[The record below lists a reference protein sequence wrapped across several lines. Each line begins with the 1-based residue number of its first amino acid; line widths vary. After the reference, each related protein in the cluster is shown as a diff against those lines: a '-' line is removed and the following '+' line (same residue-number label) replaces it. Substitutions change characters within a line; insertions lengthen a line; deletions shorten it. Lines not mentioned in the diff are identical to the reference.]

1 MTEHAPYTYPQ
12 PSFVP
17 YSTARP
23 LRTRATVAIVALVL
37 AMVAAALTAA
47 LTFFASNLVDDARVT
62 GEGLGTARAV
72 EAAAAAGTALLSLGS
87 LLFAGIAFIC
97 WLHRARTNIDAFG
110 GSFLTWGAGWTIGA
124 WFVPLGNLVIP
135 ILVVNEIDRATD
147 GRVQGWDMRR
157 PGRAVVILWATL
169 WTAFLILD
177 RVVAVAVLGATDSA
191 GSTALATLSA
201 AVEIAAASCAI
212 GVIRRITAAQEA
224 VMGGAAQAVMGGAAG
239 PALPAPS
246 PAQPAHWP
254 APSSAPYAAAGD
266 SWEEGLAS
274 GPIGWDT
281 PGPDRRP

>member
-12 PSFVP
+12 SSFVP

-72 EAAAAAGTALLSLGS
+72 EAATAAGAGLLSITS

-97 WLHRARTNIDAFG
+97 WLHRARTNLDAFG
-110 GSFLTWGAGWTIGA
+110 GTVLSWGAGWTIGA

-135 ILVVNEIDRATD
+135 ILMINEVDRATD
-147 GRVQGWDMRR
+147 HRVQGWDTRR
-157 PGRAVVILWATL
+157 PGRAVFVWWAVL

-177 RVVAVAVLGATDSA
+177 RVVAVAVLGAADST
-191 GSTALATLSA
+191 GSTALAALSA
-201 AVEIAAASCAI
+201 AVEVGAASAAI
-212 GVIRRITAAQEA
+212 GLIRRITAGQEA
-224 VMGGAAQAVMGGAAG
+224 VLSGAAG
-239 PALPAPS
+239 APAEAFAQTPPFTQPAPT
-246 PAQPAHWP
+246 
-254 APSSAPYAAAGD
+254 SAPFSAAGD

-281 PGPDRRP
+281 PGPDRR